1 MYSDNMEIISL
12 ILLGIALLFYLIQL
26 MKKGGREVAI
36 SGAIAAILATCSTLT
51 ETWNDYTIFILLLDA
66 YLCFMLIGGAII
78 DYDRE

>member
-12 ILLGIALLFYLIQL
+12 VLLGIALLFYLIQL